1 MRNTFYLLCALI
13 VFTSAKTIGG
23 NTYKDKEIEQKVE
36 ALLRKMTL
44 EEKIGQMNQLHCEN
58 MPKLKEE
65 TRKGRVG
72 SVMSIT
78 DPNIFNEVQRIAVN
92 ESRLGIPMIN
102 ARDVIHGFKTI
113 FPIPLGQAA
122 SFNPEIAE
130 TGARVAATEAS
141 AAGIRWTFAP
151 MIDVTYDPRWG
162 RIAEGCGEDPY
173 LTSAMGVAM
182 IKGFQGDDMA
192 NPTSIAACAKHF
204 AGYGATEGGRDYN
217 STFIPE
223 RRLRNVY
230 LRPFE
235 AAVKG
240 GVATLMSSFND
251 NDGVPSSGNAFLLKQ
266 VLRNEWKS
274 DGVVV
279 SDWASVS
286 EMINHGF
293 CTNGKEAAMKA
304 TNAGTDIEMVSE
316 TYIEYLPELIKEG
329 KVSMETIDNAVRNI
343 LRLKFRLGLFEN
355 PYTPDKRKETFY
367 KEEHLAAAQRAA
379 EQSAVLLKNEKQ
391 TLPLSKSVKT
401 ILVTGPLADAPHEQ
415 LGTWVF
421 DGDKSHTQT
430 PLNALQKMYGDKIE
444 ILYEPVLSYSR
455 DENTAYLDKAMDL
468 AQRADAILAFVG
480 EEAILSGEAH
490 CLTNLNLQ
498 GAQSEML
505 TELSK
510 TGKPLVTIVMA
521 GRPLTIGNEVKTSDA
536 LIYSFHPGTMGGPAL
551 VNLLFGD
558 AIPSGKLPVT
568 FPNNAGQIPMYY
580 YHNATSRP
588 ANGTEKTIKQIPV
601 GAEQTALGNT
611 SYHLDAPRLPLFPFG
626 YGLSYTTFEYSNLK
640 LSANKVKKD
649 GTITITFDLTNTGK
663 YEATEI
669 AQLYFQDIAAS
680 VTRPVKE
687 LADFCRIPLK
697 AGEKK
702 TISMTL
708 PIEKLAFWNYEMKKV
723 VEPGMFNLWIGS
735 NSADGLKVQF
745 EVID

>member
-1 MRNTFYLLCALI
+1 MKNTFYLLCMLI
-13 VFTSAKTIGG
+13 LFPTVKAMSS
-23 NTYKDKEIEQKVE
+23 NTDKDKEIEKRVE
-36 ALLRKMTL
+36 ALLKKMTL

-78 DPNIFNEVQRIAVN
+78 DPNIFNEVQRIAVK

-122 SFNPEIAE
+122 SFNPKIAE
-130 TGARVAATEAS
+130 AGARVAATEAS

-173 LTSAMGVAM
+173 LTSVMGTAM
-182 IKGFQGDDMA
+182 IKGFQGVDMTS
-192 NPTSIAACAKHF
+192 PTSIAACAKHF

-235 AAVKG
+235 AAVNA

-251 NDGVPSSGNAFLLKQ
+251 NDGVPSSGNSFLLKQ
-266 VLRNEWKS
+266 VLRNEWQS

-316 TYIEYLPELIKEG
+316 TYIKYLPELIKEG
-329 KVSMETIDNAVRNI
+329 KVSMRTIDNAVRNI

-367 KEEHLAAAQRAA
+367 KEEHLAAAQQAA
-379 EQSAVLLKNEKQ
+379 EQSAILLKNDKQ
-391 TLPLSKSVKT
+391 TLPLSKNIKS
-401 ILVTGPLADAPHEQ
+401 ILVVGPLADAPHEQ

-430 PLNALQKMYGDKIE
+430 PLKALQKIYGDKIE

-455 DENTAYLDKAMDL
+455 DKSTTHLGKAMDL
-468 AQRADAILAFVG
+468 AQKADVILAFIG

-498 GAQSEML
+498 GAQSAMI
-505 TELSK
+505 TELAK
-510 TGKPLVTIVMA
+510 AGKPLVTVVMA

-536 LIYSFHPGTMGGPAL
+536 MIYSFHPGTMGGPAL

-558 AIPSGKLPVT
+558 AVPSGKLPVT

-588 ANGTEKTIKQIPV
+588 ANGTEKTIEQIPV
-601 GAEQTALGNT
+601 EASQTALGNT
-611 SYHLDAPRLPLFPFG
+611 SYHLDAPMLPLFPFG
-626 YGLSYTTFEYSNLK
+626 YGLSYSTFEYSNLQ
-640 LSANKVKKD
+640 LSANKIKKD
-649 GTITITFDLTNTGK
+649 GTLTVTFDLANTGK
-663 YEATEI
+663 YDATEVV
-669 AQLYFQDIAAS
+669 QLYFQDIAAS

-687 LADFCRIPLK
+687 LVDFSRIDLK

-702 TISMTL
+702 TINMSL
-708 PIEKLAFWNYEMKKV
+708 PIQKLAFWNYEMKKV
-723 VEPGMFNLWIGS
+723 VEPGIFNLWIGT
-735 NSADGLKVQF
+735 NSACGLNTRF